1 MTDQLRNST
10 DAEENPVLEIE
21 VLEKSTGIDVLYPNS
36 DNDEI
41 VVLQLAK
48 DFHEAFSK
56 WEHNAARAESYL
68 SSRQPSMQVN
78 KAEITFDQKRLES
91 YLSLR
96 ESLNNDIN
104 NDDRQS
110 VRSKISCRSSISR
123 HSIKSSILSVKRADA
138 AADLAAKQ
146 IELDAFQAK
155 AKHRE
160 ETARMEA
167 ELARRK
173 AQLEQMEIKEQ
184 IQIANARLNV
194 YQEIDKEEQPR
205 FVENQP
211 VAENVDERNMNT
223 RNSTRPISFPGP
235 ANPCLQSPHD
245 YSSQQANYDTGR
257 IYHDPPLPRKSLK
270 NGEPYHKHLYQQPSN
285 PRIISTPR
293 SDNTAASAAAIAAA
307 ITDSISMSRL
317 PVPEPIIFKGE
328 PIEYSD
334 WKFSFYALVDR
345 KCISASDKMYYLR
358 RYIEG
363 HAEEAIC
370 GLFLHSSE
378 EAYDRAWKILDER
391 FGHPFVITKAYRSK
405 LQQWPKI
412 NSKDYRGLQS
422 FADFLSSIEAAMNS
436 IQGLNILN
444 DFTENQKLLAKLP
457 DWLISRWNREVNTH
471 LKETKVYPNFTTFV
485 SFVSEEANLGCN
497 PISSCSAVKE
507 VEALHGI
514 QRDNRQKDTRE
525 KTIFLSNQGTEAS
538 PNSKKTSKQQVTC
551 TFCTKNGHQLDVCM
565 KFLEQSTENR
575 LSFVKENKLCFGCL
589 KKGHVSSECLRRLV
603 CSRCNKKHPTCLH
616 EERDTRKEQDEPRD
630 PHKSLTSCTLQG
642 VSSTTTSMIFPV
654 WLSSLR
660 SNEEVLAYAILDTQS
675 NATFILKEICDD
687 LNVEMQPTKLRLS
700 TITNQESVV
709 DSHRITDHQVR
720 GYTSDI

>member
-1 MTDQLRNST
+1 MSDQLRNST

-21 VLEKSTGIDVLYPNS
+21 VPEKSTGIDVLYPNS

-56 WEHNAARAESYL
+56 WEHNATRAESYL

-78 KAEITFDQKRLES
+78 KAEITFDLNFLSKQVNDAYERLRQIQTPDQDIVRKIDTCDVLTRRLQKRLES
-91 YLSLR
+91 YLSSR
-96 ESLNNDIN
+96 ESLNDDAN

-123 HSIKSSILSVKRADA
+123 QSIKSSILSVKRADA

-160 ETARMEA
+160 ETARLEA

-173 AQLEQMEIKEQ
+173 AQLEQMEINEQ

-194 YQEIDKEEQPR
+194 YQEIDKEEQAR

-211 VAENVDERNMNT
+211 VAEDVDERNMNT

-235 ANPCLQSPHD
+235 ANPCFQPLSQSPHD
-245 YSSQQANYDTGR
+245 YSSQQANYDTSR
-257 IYHDPPLPRKSLK
+257 INHETPLPRKSLE
-270 NGEPYHKHLYQQPSN
+270 NSEPYHKHLYQQPSN
-285 PRIISTPR
+285 PRIESTPR
-293 SDNTAASAAAIAAA
+293 SDNTAASPAAIAAA

-363 HAEEAIC
+363 PAEEAIC

-412 NSKDYRGLQS
+412 NPKDYRGLQR
-422 FADFLSSIEAAMNS
+422 FADF
-436 IQGLNILN
+436 
-444 DFTENQKLLAKLP
+444 
-457 DWLISRWNREVNTH
+457 
-471 LKETKVYPNFTTFV
+471 
-485 SFVSEEANLGCN
+485 
-497 PISSCSAVKE
+497 
-507 VEALHGI
+507 
-514 QRDNRQKDTRE
+514 
-525 KTIFLSNQGTEAS
+525 
-538 PNSKKTSKQQVTC
+538 
-551 TFCTKNGHQLDVCM
+551 
-565 KFLEQSTENR
+565 
-575 LSFVKENKLCFGCL
+575 
-589 KKGHVSSECLRRLV
+589 
-603 CSRCNKKHPTCLH
+603 
-616 EERDTRKEQDEPRD
+616 
-630 PHKSLTSCTLQG
+630 
-642 VSSTTTSMIFPV
+642 
-654 WLSSLR
+654 
-660 SNEEVLAYAILDTQS
+660 
-675 NATFILKEICDD
+675 
-687 LNVEMQPTKLRLS
+687 
-700 TITNQESVV
+700 
-709 DSHRITDHQVR
+709 
-720 GYTSDI
+720 

>member
-21 VLEKSTGIDVLYPNS
+21 VPEKSTGIDVLYPNS

-41 VVLQLAK
+41 AVLQLAK

-78 KAEITFDQKRLES
+78 RAEITFDLNFLSKQVNDAYERLRQIQTPDQDIVRKIDTCDVLTRSLQKRLES

-96 ESLNNDIN
+96 ESLNNDVN

-160 ETARMEA
+160 ETARLEA

-173 AQLEQMEIKEQ
+173 AQLEQMEINEQ

-194 YQEIDKEEQPR
+194 YQEIDKEEHAR

-211 VAENVDERNMNT
+211 VAEDVDERNMNT

-235 ANPCLQSPHD
+235 ANPCLQPLSQSPHD

-257 IYHDPPLPRKSLK
+257 INHDPPLPRKSLE
-270 NGEPYHKHLYQQPSN
+270 NSELYHKHLYQQPSN
-285 PRIISTPR
+285 PRIESTPR

-334 WKFSFYALVDR
+334 CKFSFYALVDR
-345 KCISASDKMYYLR
+345 KCISASDKTYYLR

-363 HAEEAIC
+363 PAEEAIC

-412 NSKDYRGLQS
+412 NSKDYRGLQR

-444 DFTENQKLLAKLP
+444 DYTENQKLLAKLP

-471 LKETKVYPNFTTFV
+471 LKETKVYPNFKTFV

-497 PISSCSAVKE
+497 PISSCSTVKE
-507 VEALHGI
+507 AEALHGI
-514 QRDNRQKDTRE
+514 QRDHRQKDTRE
-525 KTIFLSNQGTEAS
+525 KKTIFLSNQGTEAS
-538 PNSKKTSKQQVTC
+538 PNSKKTSKQQITC

-565 KFLEQSTENR
+565 KFLEQS
-575 LSFVKENKLCFGCL
+575 
-589 KKGHVSSECLRRLV
+589 
-603 CSRCNKKHPTCLH
+603 
-616 EERDTRKEQDEPRD
+616 
-630 PHKSLTSCTLQG
+630 
-642 VSSTTTSMIFPV
+642 
-654 WLSSLR
+654 
-660 SNEEVLAYAILDTQS
+660 
-675 NATFILKEICDD
+675 
-687 LNVEMQPTKLRLS
+687 
-700 TITNQESVV
+700 
-709 DSHRITDHQVR
+709 
-720 GYTSDI
+720 